1 MDFALAGRMLGAFAV
16 IALVLF
22 ALQFVARTGLRQQ
35 LSSGGSRRL
44 VTVLDTTFLPNAASL
59 HVVKVA
65 DKYVLI
71 GRSGGH
77 IATLSEIPPEK
88 VDAWLSSQP
97 ASPLEATALAG
108 MIARW
113 RGSA

>member
-22 ALQFVARTGLRQQ
+22 ALQFVARAGLRQR
-35 LSSGGSRRL
+35 LASGGSRRL
-44 VTVLDTTFLPNAASL
+44 VTVLETTFLPNAASL
-59 HVVKVA
+59 HVVKIA

-77 IATLSEIPPEK
+77 IATLSEIPPEN
-88 VDAWLSSQP
+88 VDAWLAAQP
-97 ASPLEATALAG
+97 ASPLESTPLAG
-108 MIARW
+108 LFAR
-113 RGSA
+113 RPGSA